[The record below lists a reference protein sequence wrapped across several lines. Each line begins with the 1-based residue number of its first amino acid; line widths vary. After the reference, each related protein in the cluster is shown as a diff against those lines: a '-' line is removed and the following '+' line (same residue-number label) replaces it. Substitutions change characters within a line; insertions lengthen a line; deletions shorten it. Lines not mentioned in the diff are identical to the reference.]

1 MQYDSLNYNS
11 YEDEP
16 EYFTIETLISLCKQY
31 SNFKFKFFD
40 TDYTVGDLCSWRG
53 SYDIPSITYITG
65 NKTGK
70 EIAEQLEEQLK
81 QKHHGYKGGE
91 NTYYP
96 DDVFYVSLWGSCQ
109 EFKVVGF
116 EVDKDSEDTI
126 LLMTKIDKY

>member
-11 YEDEP
+11 YEDE
-16 EYFTIETLISLCKQY
+16 YNFYSIQDLIDVCNKY
-31 SNFKFKFFD
+31 PYHKFKFFD

-70 EIAEQLEEQLK
+70 EVAEQLEAQIK

>member
-1 MQYDSLNYNS
+1 MNYDSLNYNS

-16 EYFTIETLISLCKQY
+16 EYFTIETIISLCKKY
-31 SNFKFKFFD
+31 SSFKFKFFD

-70 EIAEQLEEQLK
+70 EIVEQLEEQLK
-81 QKHHGYKGGE
+81 QKHRWYKGGE

-96 DDVFYVSLWGSCQ
+96 YDVFYVSRWGSCE

-116 EVDKDSEDTI
+116 KVDKDSEDTI